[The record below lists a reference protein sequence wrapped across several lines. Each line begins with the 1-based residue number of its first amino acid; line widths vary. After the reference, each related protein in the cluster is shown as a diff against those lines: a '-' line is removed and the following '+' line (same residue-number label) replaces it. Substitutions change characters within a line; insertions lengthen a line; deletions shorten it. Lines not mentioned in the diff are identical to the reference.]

1 MAALV
6 IRCYSVI
13 RLREATLMCTVLSV
27 YNTLV
32 THEKKNGHQKYVHKN
47 TKTRNATR
55 NHGIGFVTTLS
66 AAYYSSSGR
75 SVLASSRGCQQL
87 LELSGLKPMWLPAIV
102 PDLVLPKIP
111 YKRQVGITDVS
122 YKQQRKYRCK
132 VKHMWSRPL
141 QYCQR
146 LSRSWS

>member
-1 MAALV
+1 MLSSDHTKMAS
-6 IRCYSVI
+6 IHY
-13 RLREATLMCTVLSV
+13 
-27 YNTLV
+27 
-32 THEKKNGHQKYVHKN
+32 QKYVHKK
-47 TKTRNATR
+47 TPKTRNATR

-66 AAYYSSSGR
+66 AAYDSSGALQASLMAASGG
-75 SVLASSRGCQQL
+75 SVLALSRGCQQL
-87 LELSGLKPMWLPAIV
+87 LELSGLRPMWLPAIV

-122 YKQQRKYRCK
+122 YKQQRKYRCN
-132 VKHMWSRPL
+132 VKRMWSRPL

>member
-1 MAALV
+1 MLFSLVSQRSNSDVYCFQCVPHYGEQMA
-6 IRCYSVI
+6 IKN
-13 RLREATLMCTVLSV
+13 MCTNHS
-27 YNTLV
+27 
-32 THEKKNGHQKYVHKN
+32 KN
-47 TKTRNATR
+47 TQRDTNL
-55 NHGIGFVTTLS
+55 GIGFVTTLS
-66 AAYYSSSGR
+66 VEYNSSGALQASLMAASGG
-75 SVLASSRGCQQL
+75 SVLALSRGCQQL
-87 LELSGLKPMWLPAIV
+87 LELSGLRPMWLPAIV

-132 VKHMWSRPL
+132 VNPMWSRPL

>member
-1 MAALV
+1 
-6 IRCYSVI
+6 
-13 RLREATLMCTVLSV
+13 MCT
-27 YNTLV
+27 TLWLLMR
-32 THEKKNGHQKYVHKN
+32 KNGHQKYVHKN

-66 AAYYSSSGR
+66 AAYDSSGALQASLMAASGG
-75 SVLASSRGCQQL
+75 SVLALSRGCQQL
-87 LELSGLKPMWLPAIV
+87 LELSGLRPMWLPAIV

-132 VKHMWSRPL
+132 VNHNVVTPASVLPAAWPVL
-141 QYCQR
+141 V
-146 LSRSWS
+146 